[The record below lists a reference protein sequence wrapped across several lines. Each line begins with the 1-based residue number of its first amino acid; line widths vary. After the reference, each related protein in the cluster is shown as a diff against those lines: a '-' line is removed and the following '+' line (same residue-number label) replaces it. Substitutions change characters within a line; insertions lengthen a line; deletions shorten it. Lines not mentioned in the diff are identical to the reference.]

1 MPERER
7 HPLRTDGESTSVH
20 RRLRYAAEPL
30 ADVRVEA
37 DFVPRPG
44 ELPRVDGLAL
54 AEGLPLRRREQLRKV
69 VVHRQVRAPAGRR

>member
-1 MPERER
+1 M
-7 HPLRTDGESTSVH
+7 H

-44 ELPRVDGLAL
+44 ELPRAEELAL

-69 VVHRQVRAPAGRR
+69 VAHRPARAPTGRR